1 MKILITGSNGN
12 VGTALKKGLT
22 NSKYNVLCM
31 RRDKKGAYGDLR
43 DYNSLLNVTKDV
55 DLIIHLA
62 GIIKGNNKI
71 LKEVNIKGT
80 KNLINACEKNKV
92 KKILFVST
100 LDVKFDTNYGTS
112 KLNAEK
118 IIEKSKLKY
127 IILRPSL
134 IYGKNFT
141 TGISSLIKILKKS
154 PIIPMIGKGDNLYQ
168 PLYVEDLVILI
179 KEIINKN
186 KFNNKTYFVCGKDV
200 INMNDLIDLICLNL
214 KKKRIKVHIPLFIC
228 KILKFFPFIDIE
240 LENFT
245 LNKIEDNKEIKEDFN
260 FNPIGI
266 QEGIKK
272 MN

>member
-12 VGTALKKGLT
+12 VGTALKKRLA
-22 NSKYNVLCM
+22 NSKYNVLWM
-31 RRDKKGAYGDLR
+31 ERGEKGVYGDLR
-43 DYNSLLNVTKDV
+43 DYGSLLNATKDV
-55 DLIIHLA
+55 DLVVHLA
-62 GIIKGNNKI
+62 GAIKRDNKT
-71 LKEVNIKGT
+71 LKKVNTQGT

-118 IIEKSKLKY
+118 VIEKSKLKY
-127 IILRPSL
+127 TILRPSL

-141 TGISSLIKILKKS
+141 TGISSLIRILEKS
-154 PIIPMIGKGDNLYQ
+154 PIIPVIGKGDNLYQ
-168 PLYVEDLVILI
+168 PLYVEDLVMLI
-179 KEIINKN
+179 EEIINKN
-186 KFNNKTYFVCGKDV
+186 KFNNKTFFVCGKEV
-200 INMNDLIDLICLNL
+200 ISMNDLIDLICLNI
-214 KKKRIKVHIPLFIC
+214 KKKRIKIHIPLLIC
-228 KILKFFPFIDIE
+228 KILKIFPFIDIE

-245 LNKIEDNKEIKEDFN
+245 LDKIEDNKEIKKDFN

-266 QEGIKK
+266 KEEIKR